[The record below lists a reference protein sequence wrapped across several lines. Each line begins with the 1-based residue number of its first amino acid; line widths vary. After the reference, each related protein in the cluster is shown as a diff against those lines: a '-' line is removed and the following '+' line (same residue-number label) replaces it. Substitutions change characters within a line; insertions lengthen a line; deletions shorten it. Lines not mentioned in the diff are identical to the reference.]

1 MVPPRGDVGYVLV
14 YEIYTLPTTITI
26 TITITSSIKAAGS
39 WQRDK
44 EFVPPPRDTDRGAGS
59 ALIVQLFID

>member
-1 MVPPRGDVGYVLV
+1 MVPPRGDVDYVLV
-14 YEIYTLPTTITI
+14 YEIYRLPI

-39 WQRDK
+39 WHRDK
-44 EFVPPPRDTDRGAGS
+44 EFVPPPWDADRGAGS